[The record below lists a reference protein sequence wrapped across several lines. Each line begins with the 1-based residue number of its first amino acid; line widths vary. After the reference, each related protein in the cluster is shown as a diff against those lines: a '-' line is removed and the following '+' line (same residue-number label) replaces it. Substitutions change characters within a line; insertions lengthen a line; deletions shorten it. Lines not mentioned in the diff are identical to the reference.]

1 MLIHPWDA
9 ATGEDEWRRF
19 AIDQGFGHL
28 VASGGPD
35 RRRPVIVP
43 TQFVLDDD
51 VALIHLARPNPI
63 WRAIEENSY
72 LVLSIAGDWAYI
84 PSSWKTVDEEDP
96 ADGVPTTYYGAV
108 QLAGET
114 EIIDDQ
120 DGKLALLRRQ
130 LAGLQPDEQY
140 RDPAT
145 HHRLLPGIRGIR
157 LSISDVQAKFKYG
170 GNVDRAHRQAVA
182 DHLERR
188 GRLSD
193 GAARQ
198 HLLRRLQTET
208 TDEP

>member
-9 ATGEDEWRRF
+9 AAGEHEWRRF

-28 VASGGPD
+28 AAGGGPD

-43 TQFVLDDD
+43 TQFVLDED

-63 WRAIEENSY
+63 WRAIEENPY
-72 LVLSIAGDWAYI
+72 VVLSIAGDWAYI
-84 PSSWKTVDEEDP
+84 PSSWKTIDREDP

-108 QLAGET
+108 QLAGEA

-130 LAGLQPDEQY
+130 LAALQPHEQY

-170 GNVDRAHRQAVA
+170 GNVDRAHRLAVA
-182 DHLERR
+182 DRLERR
-188 GRLSD
+188 GRPSD
-193 GAARQ
+193 DAARQ
-198 HLLRRLQTET
+198 HLLRRLQAESTE
-208 TDEP
+208 DS